1 MDQKP
6 PTNRRPQPKA
16 NVRIVILMGV
26 SGSGKTTIG
35 QRLAKDLNWRFYEG
49 DNFHPKTNVD
59 KMRRR
64 IALTDEDRAPWLA
77 ALDHLI
83 QDLIQETQ
91 SAVIACSA
99 LKHAYR
105 VLLEGNRNQVVF
117 VYLKGSYNLIR
128 ERLLARKG
136 HFMNP
141 DYHNDKKALPHNDT
155 TTQRHRSCIG
165 DPARGRLALDRVR
178 EIEPKSLHS

>member
-1 MDQKP
+1 
-6 PTNRRPQPKA
+6 
-16 NVRIVILMGV
+16 MGV

-35 QRLAKDLNWRFYEG
+35 QILAKDLNWRFHEG
-49 DNFHPKTNVD
+49 DNFHPKANVD
-59 KMRRR
+59 KMSQG

-99 LKHAYR
+99 LKQAYR

-141 DYHNDKKALPHNDT
+141 DLLRSQFATLDVPQDILTLDIAEKSNVIIDRIKQALQLN
-155 TTQRHRSCIG
+155 R
-165 DPARGRLALDRVR
+165 
-178 EIEPKSLHS
+178 KN

>member
-49 DNFHPKTNVD
+49 DNFHPKTNVV

-141 DYHNDKKALPHNDT
+141 DLLRSQFATLDVPQDILMVDIAEKRNVIIDQIKQALQLSN
-155 TTQRHRSCIG
+155 
-165 DPARGRLALDRVR
+165 
-178 EIEPKSLHS
+178 EN